1 MKNSYKFQNSFNAKD
16 FNKTLIV
23 SDCYLYSLSYAILF
37 EKKRDANNFLKKIKQ
52 NGFDLVSRNAN
63 LFRITIANTQ
73 LESAVLN
80 ANKFLEIAKKEESE
94 ILANFSYNN

>member
-1 MKNSYKFQNSFNAKD
+1 MWIKEND
-16 FNKTLIV
+16 F
-23 SDCYLYSLSYAILF
+23 IL
-37 EKKRDANNFLKKIKQ
+37 A
-52 NGFDLVSRNAN
+52 SRNAN